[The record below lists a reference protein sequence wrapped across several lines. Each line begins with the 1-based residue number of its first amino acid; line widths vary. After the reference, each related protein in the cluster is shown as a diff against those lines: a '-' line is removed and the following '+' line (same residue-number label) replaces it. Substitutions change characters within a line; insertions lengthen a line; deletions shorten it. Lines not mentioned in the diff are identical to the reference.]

1 MKHQTPSCCHRG
13 TVFPSPSFGHEWRED
28 THLTEDPRPQ
38 HAIYRLSENLYNH
51 RVFCIKRASDLT
63 MRLQILP
70 KEQRT
75 NYEEEKFHLEPHPRE
90 LYFLNCEA
98 MLLGCI

>member
-1 MKHQTPSCCHRG
+1 MY
-13 TVFPSPSFGHEWRED
+13 ED
-28 THLTEDPRPQ
+28 DDIKE
-38 HAIYRLSENLYNH
+38 AIRRLSENLYNH

-90 LYFLNCEA
+90 VIWERKGRA
-98 MLLGCI
+98 AWAKK